1 MADLQLKDVIT
12 AKDAMKLIGCSGTI
26 FYKNHAKLLKKI
38 KDGRKVYFD
47 LAYAKKYAEKVN
59 VGATLNIV
67 KL

>member
-1 MADLQLKDVIT
+1 MAELQLKDVIT
-12 AKDAMKLIGCSGTI
+12 AKDAMKLIGCSSTL
-26 FYKNHAKLLKKI
+26 FYKDHAKLLKKH

-47 LAYAKKYAEKVN
+47 LAYTKKYADKVN